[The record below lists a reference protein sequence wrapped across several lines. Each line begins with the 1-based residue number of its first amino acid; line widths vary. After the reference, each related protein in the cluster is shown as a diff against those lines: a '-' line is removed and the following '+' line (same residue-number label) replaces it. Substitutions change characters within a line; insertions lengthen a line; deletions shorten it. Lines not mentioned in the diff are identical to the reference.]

1 MKTYKFYYFELKNP
15 KQFQIAEFLCA
26 TKDFAIALF
35 KYKFPV
41 NEYTL
46 FAIEG

>member
-15 KQFQIAEFLCA
+15 KQFRIAEFLCA
-26 TKDFAIALF
+26 TKDFATALF
-35 KYKFPV
+35 NDKHPA